1 MNDFLTELMTVLQA
15 RKQNPTPGSYT
26 SQLLAKGVDESIKK
40 IGEEAIG
47 IIVAAKG
54 QGQERLISEVADLI
68 FNVSV
73 LLVAVDLT
81 WDDVAEE
88 LARRRKPANSDQ

>member
-1 MNDFLTELMTVLQA
+1 MNDFLTELTTVLQA

-26 SQLLAKGVDESIKK
+26 SQLLAKGVDEIIKK
-40 IGEEAIG
+40 IGEEAIE

-88 LARRRKPANSDQ
+88 LDRRRK

>member
-1 MNDFLTELMTVLQA
+1 MNDFLTELTTVLQA

-26 SQLLAKGVDESIKK
+26 SQLLAKGVDEIIKK
-40 IGEEAIG
+40 IGEEAIE

>member
-26 SQLLAKGVDESIKK
+26 SQLLAKGVDEIIKK
-40 IGEEAIG
+40 IGEEAIE
-47 IIVAAKG
+47 IIVASKG

>member
-26 SQLLAKGVDESIKK
+26 SQLLAKGVDEIIKK
-40 IGEEAIG
+40 IGEEAIE